1 MSESKFEQ
9 KISRKLENKG
19 WLSVKLIQT
28 SKNGIP
34 DRMYLRSGQL
44 FFVEFKSSTGRLSEI
59 QKYRIKE
66 LRDKGF
72 HCFILKEPK

>member
-9 KISRKLENKG
+9 KISRKLETKG

-34 DRMYLRSGQL
+34 DRMYLRAGQM
-44 FFVEFKSSTGRLSEI
+44 FFIEFKSSIGRLSEV

-66 LRDKGF
+66 LRSKGF
-72 HCFILKEPK
+72 HCFVMKEK

>member
-9 KISRKLENKG
+9 KISRKLEAKG

-34 DRMYLRSGQL
+34 DRMYLRDGQI
-44 FFVEFKSSTGRLSEI
+44 FFIEFKSSIGRLNEV

-66 LRDKGF
+66 LRKAGF
-72 HCFILKEPK
+72 HCFIMKEK